1 MKPQEKDIESL
12 AKQQFILG
20 MVYASVSI
28 KNELSNKNVPLI
40 NRVKKALE
48 LCDKY
53 SHPNLKNLSSTDKEQ
68 NIETNKQ

>member
-1 MKPQEKDIESL
+1 
-12 AKQQFILG
+12 

-53 SHPNLKNLSSTDKEQ
+53 SHPNLKKLSSTEKEQ
-68 NIETNKQ
+68 NIETDKQ